1 MLSKALC
8 LYISL
13 KLNKNRTHGRDQ
25 LGQKILYI
33 SLKLNKNVFFIILTA
48 TGFLLYI
55 SLKLNKNSCN
65 YQSYCINRFNG
76 PICRPN
82 QKRIQKSLK
91 SLDKSHKYHCTGILQ
106 ICRSPRI
113 FFVSYIDRFF
123 FRIYPTLN
131 QLNPDP

>member
-1 MLSKALC
+1 MTIFSHFIIKNI
-8 LYISL
+8 YISL
-13 KLNKNRTHGRDQ
+13 KLNKNW
-25 LGQKILYI
+25 
-33 SLKLNKNVFFIILTA
+33 LNYFRANNIINI
-48 TGFLLYI
+48 YI

-82 QKRIQKSLK
+82 QKLIPKSLK

>member
-1 MLSKALC
+1 MLFHAGASDG

-13 KLNKNRTHGRDQ
+13 KLNKNLRQHRHLIQ
-25 LGQKILYI
+25 VLH
-33 SLKLNKNVFFIILTA
+33 
-48 TGFLLYI
+48 LYI

-82 QKRIQKSLK
+82 QKLIQKSLK